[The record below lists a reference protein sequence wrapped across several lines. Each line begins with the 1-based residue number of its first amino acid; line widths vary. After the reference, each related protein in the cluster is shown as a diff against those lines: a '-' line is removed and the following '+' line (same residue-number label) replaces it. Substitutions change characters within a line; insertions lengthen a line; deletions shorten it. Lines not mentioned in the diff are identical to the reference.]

1 MPRSR
6 TRVEDVPL
14 VQGLRPDQGWVD
26 MDVQLLIDEA
36 SAGSHRLVFGR
47 SVLRPGA
54 KHDRHRHLEC
64 DEFVLVMSG
73 SGLVHTNEGME
84 PARAGD
90 VIFTPAGDWHGFDNT
105 SDGDVELLWG
115 WAGAGSL
122 AASGYEVAPAPSE

>member
-14 VQGLRPDQGWVD
+14 AQGLRPDQGWVD